1 MTIQESI
8 QSVEKSLDQIIE
20 TVEGLSEEIIR
31 KHPVPEEWS
40 IMQIICHVEE
50 ALPYWLAEID
60 NIKAAPGTEW
70 GRHFTH
76 AGRLAAVDAAETRA
90 VSDVISELKAMKP
103 FVSEKLAE
111 LDEATLAVESPSR
124 NPNFGTKPIFFI
136 VDHLIVEHA
145 SKHFGQIQ
153 RNLSKL
159 Q

>member
-8 QSVEKSLDQIIE
+8 VSVEKSLDQIIE
-20 TVEGLSEEIIR
+20 IVEGLSEEIIR
-31 KHPVPEEWS
+31 KNPVPEEWS

-50 ALPYWLAEID
+50 ALPYWIGEIE

-90 VSDVISELKAMKP
+90 VSDVIAGLKSIKP
-103 FVSEKLAE
+103 FVAGKLAE
-111 LDEATLAVESPSR
+111 LDEATLAIESPSR
-124 NPNFGTKPIFFI
+124 NPNFGTKPVFFI

>member
-8 QSVEKSLDQIIE
+8 QSVQKSLDKIIE
-20 TVEGLSEEIIR
+20 TVENLSEDIIR
-31 KHPVPEEWS
+31 KNPTPEEWS
-40 IMQIICHVEE
+40 IMQIICHVAE
-50 ALPYWLAEID
+50 AVPYWIGEIE

-76 AGRLAAVDAAETRA
+76 AGRLAAVTNTEARA
-90 VSDVISELKAMKP
+90 VSDVVNELKALRP
-103 FVSEKLAE
+103 LVEEKLGG
-111 LDEATLAVESPSR
+111 LDEATLAIESPSR
-124 NPNFGTKPIFFI
+124 NPNFGTKPISFI
-136 VDHLIVEHA
+136 VDHLIVEHV

>member
-31 KHPVPEEWS
+31 KNPIPEEWS

-50 ALPYWLAEID
+50 ALPYWIGEIE
-60 NIKAAPGTEW
+60 NIKATPGTEW

-76 AGRLAAVDAAETRA
+76 AGRLAAVDATDTRA
-90 VSDVISELKAMKP
+90 VSDVIAELKSIKP
-103 FVSEKLAE
+103 FVAEKLAE
-111 LDEATLAVESPSR
+111 LAEATLVTESPSR
-124 NPNFGTKPIFFI
+124 NPNFGTKPISFI

-145 SKHFGQIQ
+145 AKHFGQIQ

>member
-8 QSVEKSLDQIIE
+8 VSVEKSLDQIIE

-31 KHPVPEEWS
+31 KNPVPEEWS

-50 ALPYWLAEID
+50 AIPYWIGEIE
-60 NIKAAPGTEW
+60 NIKSAPGTEW

-76 AGRLAAVDAAETRA
+76 AGRLAAVDAADTRT
-90 VSDVISELKAMKP
+90 VSDVLAKLKAMKP
-103 FVSEKLAE
+103 VVAEKLAQ
-111 LDEATLAVESPSR
+111 LDEVTLATESPSR
-124 NPNFGTKPIFFI
+124 NPNFGTKPISFI

-145 SKHFGQIQ
+145 AKHFGQIQ